1 MELSLS
7 LHLYMPPKSTT
18 WLSRICILWLLGPCY
33 IIPAQRG
40 LGFHSEREREE
51 VIDSLITNSTS
62 LTIKDVTF
70 YLSLQES
77 LSWTESGEEVT
88 DVGSAE
94 VSFRQSNDRLLPK
107 SSAEPFF
114 PPFFACFI
122 LKLDRESYSIAIC
135 GYRGTASSQG

>member
-1 MELSLS
+1 MASVSVL
-7 LHLYMPPKSTT
+7 LYN
-18 WLSRICILWLLGPCY
+18 SRTKRLGLPV
-33 IIPAQRG
+33 
-40 LGFHSEREREE
+40 REREE

-62 LTIKDVTF
+62 LTIKDVSF

-94 VSFRQSNDRLLPK
+94 VPFRQSNDRLLPK

-122 LKLDRESYSIAIC
+122 LKLDRESSL
-135 GYRGTASSQG
+135 

>member
-1 MELSLS
+1 MASVSAL
-7 LHLYMPPKSTT
+7 LYN
-18 WLSRICILWLLGPCY
+18 SRTKRLGLPV
-33 IIPAQRG
+33 
-40 LGFHSEREREE
+40 REREE

-62 LTIKDVTF
+62 LTIKDVSF

-77 LSWTESGEEVT
+77 LSWTESGEKVT
-88 DVGSAE
+88 DVSSAE
-94 VSFRQSNDRLLPK
+94 VPFRQSNDRLLPK

-135 GYRGTASSQG
+135 GYRGTGLLPG